1 MTTALNI
8 LEYAMS
14 TLEISLSFYSC
25 SMVKAGAIL
34 HLQFLKISL
43 QVVNANTFSMMLE
56 VH

>member
-14 TLEISLSFYSC
+14 RLEISLSFYC
-25 SMVKAGAIL
+25 CNMVKGAIL
-34 HLQFLKISL
+34 QSKFSKTSL
-43 QVVNANTFSMMLE
+43 QVVNANTFSMVLE